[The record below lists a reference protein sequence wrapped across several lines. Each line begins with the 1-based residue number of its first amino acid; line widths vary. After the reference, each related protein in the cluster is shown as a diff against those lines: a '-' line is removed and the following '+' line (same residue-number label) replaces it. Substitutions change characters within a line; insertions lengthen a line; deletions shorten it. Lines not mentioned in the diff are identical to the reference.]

1 MKSVGEILKTAR
13 EKKKL
18 SLEMVS
24 QETAVSLRFL
34 RAIDDDE
41 FELLPNEVSARGFLT
56 LYANAVGMDPKS
68 IIAVYRRDVPSQ
80 WGGQTRLKHHFFV
93 FGQQR
98 LFRMVLWTA
107 IAGLAVGLLTF
118 AGLLLVRLRQAPP
131 LVLLSPKNETHVI
144 SPVFLQGRTSTD
156 AVIAI
161 DGESI
166 GVNQDGIFSKDI
178 DLDPGLHVL
187 TVKSIGRNG
196 KERSLQLVVTV
207 DEEK

>member
-18 SLEMVS
+18 SLESVS

-34 RAIDDDE
+34 RAIDDDA

-56 LYANAVGMDPKS
+56 LYANAVGVDPTS
-68 IIAVYRRDVPSQ
+68 IIAVYRRDVPSV
-80 WGGQTRLKHHFFV
+80 WGSQGHLKHHFFV

-98 LFRMVLWTA
+98 LLRMILWTTL
-107 IAGLAVGLLTF
+107 AGLTLGLLTF
-118 AGLLLVRLRQAPP
+118 AGLLLIRLRQAPP
-131 LVLLSPKNETHVI
+131 LTIQSPKNETRVI
-144 SPVFLQGRTSTD
+144 SPVLLEGKTSTD
-156 AVIAI
+156 AVVQI

-166 GVNQDGIFSKDI
+166 GVNQDGVFSRDI